1 MVKENFAA
9 AVLVAM
15 VVGMS
20 ADQPAM
26 ADTVYVCRGARD
38 PNPENRL
45 SYLRIIQY
53 QWFHPRAAIVSDGF
67 LLAATTVTKADPATV
82 FTYVRANSFDGV
94 ITIVPAKP
102 GEADAVLQETGRL
115 VKRTERYRFSC
126 SVTEIST
133 PGDPE

>member
-1 MVKENFAA
+1 MVKGNFAA

-15 VVGMS
+15 VAGML
-20 ADQPAM
+20 ADHPAM

-82 FTYVRANSFDGV
+82 FTYVRVNSFDGV
-94 ITIVPAKP
+94 ITIVPTKP
-102 GEADAVLQETGRL
+102 GEADAVLQETGRM

-126 SVTEIST
+126 TVTEISI
-133 PGDPE
+133 PGDPQ